1 MAPAPPETTTTPA
14 AWNRLADGPR
24 LVQAD
29 ERARNA
35 TEYRPETIP
44 PVVDDPTSAELLPQL
59 GYRLEATSY
68 PGWATGPRRALT
80 RGGRT
85 AA

>member
-1 MAPAPPETTTTPA
+1 MAPAPVDMTTPD
-14 AWNRLADGPR
+14 AWSRLGDGPR
-24 LVQAD
+24 LLQAD

-35 TEYRPETIP
+35 NEYRPETIP
-44 PVVDDPTSAELLPQL
+44 PVVDDPTSADLLPPL
-59 GYRLEATSY
+59 GYRLEATSS
-68 PGWATGPRRALT
+68 PSWATGPRRALT